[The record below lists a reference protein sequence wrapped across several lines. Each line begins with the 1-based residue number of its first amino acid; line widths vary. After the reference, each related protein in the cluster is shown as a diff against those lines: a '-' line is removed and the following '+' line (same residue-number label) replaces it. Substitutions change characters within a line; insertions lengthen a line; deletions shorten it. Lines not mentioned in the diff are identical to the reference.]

1 MKEQNIINLLDG
13 FGELLGEKNDKLYY
27 KDLEIESLK
36 HKVEELESEN
46 TRAKQPKN
54 IEKR

>member
-1 MKEQNIINLLDG
+1 MKEQNIMNILDAV
-13 FGELLGEKNDKLYY
+13 GELLGEKNDKLYY

-36 HKVEELESEN
+36 NKVEKLESEN

-54 IEKR
+54 VEKR